1 MKEKKVLNQLISLL
15 PMPAVVIDNK
25 GVIEEANLVFKEKFN
40 FNRISKRN
48 SIKLQAFLNFDIT
61 NLLQRLSVNDMTI
74 STYDYKFIDLNE
86 NEVFVDL
93 HFKSISKNK
102 ILMTLDQKDT
112 HKSHY
117 TQSSKILTDMF
128 MSGFIKSIARNISS
142 PITNLLGAI
151 ELIKLKN
158 NSEEFDRLMRIVSD
172 EGNKIKNYLK
182 MVNSFN
188 SNITLENEFSNI
200 HKCLNKSFDLIDKDL
215 MKNIY
220 INRNFDPSIPKIS
233 YNESLLI
240 KCFYNILINFYEN
253 KKCTEI
259 KIITKINHNTF
270 IKSEELQKVLKLPIH
285 VKIIGNGESL
295 DENIEKFMFYPFITS
310 KGNSEGLGL
319 TFVNSILSSFGGHLK
334 YEKEKNLSTFNLF
347 FPINKIGAN
356 H

>member
-1 MKEKKVLNQLISLL
+1 MKEKKALNQLISLL
-15 PMPAVVIDNK
+15 PMAAVVTDNK

-40 FNRISKRN
+40 FNRISKKNRV
-48 SIKLQAFLNFDIT
+48 KLQTFLNFDIT
-61 NLLQRLSVNDMTI
+61 NFLQRLSVNDMTI
-74 STYDYKFIDLNE
+74 STYDYKFIDFNE

-112 HKSHY
+112 HKSYY

-128 MSGFIKSIARNISS
+128 MSGFIKSISRNISS
-142 PITNLLGAI
+142 PVTNLLGAI
-151 ELIKLKN
+151 ELIKVKN
-158 NSEEFDRLMRIVSD
+158 NSEERDRLMRIISD
-172 EGNKIKNYLK
+172 EGDKIKNYLT

-200 HKCLNKSFDLIDKDL
+200 HKCLNKSFDLIDKNL
-215 MKNIY
+215 IKNIY
-220 INRNFDPSIPKIS
+220 VNKDFDPSIPKIS
-233 YNESLLI
+233 YKETLLI

-259 KIITKINHNTF
+259 KVITKINHNTF
-270 IKSEELQKVLKLPIH
+270 IKSEELQKVLKLAIH

-310 KGNSEGLGL
+310 KVNSEGLGL
-319 TFVNSILSSFGGHLK
+319 TYVNSILSSFGGYLK
-334 YEKEKNLSTFNLF
+334 YEKERNLSTFNLF
-347 FPINKIGAN
+347 FPINN
-356 H
+356 NNRR

>member
-1 MKEKKVLNQLISLL
+1 MKEKKALNQLISLL
-15 PMPAVVIDNK
+15 PMAAVVTDNK

-40 FNRISKRN
+40 FNRISKKNRV
-48 SIKLQAFLNFDIT
+48 KLQTFLNFDIT
-61 NLLQRLSVNDMTI
+61 NFLQRLSVNDMTI
-74 STYDYKFIDLNE
+74 STYDYKFIDFNE

-112 HKSHY
+112 HKSYY

-128 MSGFIKSIARNISS
+128 MSGFIKSISRNISS

-151 ELIKLKN
+151 ELIKVKN
-158 NSEEFDRLMRIVSD
+158 NSEERDRLMRIISD
-172 EGNKIKNYLK
+172 EGDKIKNYLT

-200 HKCLNKSFDLIDKDL
+200 HKCLNKSFDLIDKNL
-215 MKNIY
+215 IKNIY
-220 INRNFDPSIPKIS
+220 VNRDFDPSIPKIS

-259 KIITKINHNTF
+259 KVITKINHNTF

-310 KGNSEGLGL
+310 KVNSEGLGL
-319 TFVNSILSSFGGHLK
+319 TYVNSILSSFGGYLK
-334 YEKEKNLSTFNLF
+334 YEKERNLSTFNLF
-347 FPINKIGAN
+347 FPINN
-356 H
+356 NRS

>member
-1 MKEKKVLNQLISLL
+1 MKEKKALNQLISLL
-15 PMPAVVIDNK
+15 PMAAVVTDNK

-40 FNRISKRN
+40 FNRISKKNRV
-48 SIKLQAFLNFDIT
+48 KLQTFLNFDIT
-61 NLLQRLSVNDMTI
+61 NFLQRLSVNDMTI
-74 STYDYKFIDLNE
+74 STYDYKFIDFNE

-112 HKSHY
+112 HKSYY

-128 MSGFIKSIARNISS
+128 MSGFIKSISRNISS

-151 ELIKLKN
+151 ELIKVKN
-158 NSEEFDRLMRIVSD
+158 NSEERDRLMKIISD
-172 EGNKIKNYLK
+172 EGDKIKNYLT

-200 HKCLNKSFDLIDKDL
+200 HKCLNKSFDIIDKNL
-215 MKNIY
+215 IKNIY
-220 INRNFDPSIPKIS
+220 VNKDFDPSIPKIS

-259 KIITKINHNTF
+259 KVITKINHNTF

-295 DENIEKFMFYPFITS
+295 DENIEKFMFYPFISS
-310 KGNSEGLGL
+310 KANSEGLGL
-319 TFVNSILSSFGGHLK
+319 TYVNSILSSFGGYLK
-334 YEKEKNLSTFNLF
+334 YEKERNLSTFNLF
-347 FPINKIGAN
+347 FPINN
-356 H
+356 NRR

>member
-1 MKEKKVLNQLISLL
+1 MKEKKALNQLISLL
-15 PMPAVVIDNK
+15 PMAAVVTDNK

-40 FNRISKRN
+40 FNRISKKNRV
-48 SIKLQAFLNFDIT
+48 KLQTFLNFDIT
-61 NLLQRLSVNDMTI
+61 NFLQRLSVNDMTI
-74 STYDYKFIDLNE
+74 STYDYKFIDFNE

-112 HKSHY
+112 HKSYY

-128 MSGFIKSIARNISS
+128 MSGFIKSISRNISS

-151 ELIKLKN
+151 ELIKVKN
-158 NSEEFDRLMRIVSD
+158 NSEEYDKLMRIILD
-172 EGNKIKNYLK
+172 EGNKIKNYLT

-188 SNITLENEFSNI
+188 SNITLESEFSNI
-200 HKCLNKSFDLIDKDL
+200 HKCLNKSFDLIDKNL
-215 MKNIY
+215 IKNIY
-220 INRNFDPSIPKIS
+220 VNKDFDPSIPKIS

-259 KIITKINHNTF
+259 KVITKINHNTF

-310 KGNSEGLGL
+310 KVNSEGLGL
-319 TFVNSILSSFGGHLK
+319 TYVNSILSSFGGYLK
-334 YEKEKNLSTFNLF
+334 YEKERNLSTFNLF
-347 FPINKIGAN
+347 FPINN
-356 H
+356 NRR

>member
-1 MKEKKVLNQLISLL
+1 MKEKKALNQLISLL
-15 PMPAVVIDNK
+15 PMAAVVTDNK

-40 FNRISKRN
+40 FNRISKKNRV
-48 SIKLQAFLNFDIT
+48 KLQTFLNFDIT
-61 NLLQRLSVNDMTI
+61 NFLQRLSVNDMTI
-74 STYDYKFIDLNE
+74 STYDYKFIDFNE

-112 HKSHY
+112 HKSYY

-128 MSGFIKSIARNISS
+128 MSGFIKSISRNISS

-151 ELIKLKN
+151 ELLKVKN
-158 NSEEFDRLMRIVSD
+158 NSEEYNRLMRIISD
-172 EGNKIKNYLK
+172 EGNKIKNYLT

-188 SNITLENEFSNI
+188 SNITLENELSNI
-200 HKCLNKSFDLIDKDL
+200 HKCLNKSFDLIDKNL
-215 MKNIY
+215 IKNIY
-220 INRNFDPSIPKIS
+220 VNKDFDPSIPKIS
-233 YNESLLI
+233 YKESLLI

-259 KIITKINHNTF
+259 KVITKINHNTF

-310 KGNSEGLGL
+310 KVNSEGLGL
-319 TFVNSILSSFGGHLK
+319 TYVNSILSSFGGYLK
-334 YEKEKNLSTFNLF
+334 YEKERNLSTFNLF
-347 FPINKIGAN
+347 FPINN
-356 H
+356 NRR